1 MEGLAGLGSAP
12 GIAQV
17 RVESMSE
24 QNSEPRPF
32 DPPTAP
38 PAPPTAPPAPPAP
51 PERPPVPQYGEY
63 APAGHISPIPAETP
77 AAPANPYGIPGYA
90 APATPSNMYAAP
102 AVVAPAGAPAARK
115 RRTWDRVLTIILL
128 VLGFFGMGLGVV
140 YAWIFSTPELLSQA
154 MSSQGYGTFSGS
166 AGSAPTV
173 LIVSHVVLFLLALG
187 LSIPL
192 LIRGRIVV
200 FWIPLAAG
208 VIAAVIF
215 WITLAGV
222 LLSDPAFV
230 SHVGG

>member
-1 MEGLAGLGSAP
+1 
-12 GIAQV
+12 
-17 RVESMSE
+17 MSE

-38 PAPPTAPPAPPAP
+38 PAPPE

-63 APAGHISPIPAETP
+63 APAGYVSPVAAEAPAVP
-77 AAPANPYGIPGYA
+77 AVPANPYGIPGYA

-102 AVVAPAGAPAARK
+102 AVVAPAGAPVARK

-128 VLGFFGMGLGVV
+128 VLGFFGMLLAFV
-140 YAWIFSTPELLSQA
+140 YAWIFSTPELLSQT
-154 MSSQGYGTFSGS
+154 MSTQGYGTFSGS
-166 AGSAPTV
+166 AGSAPAILV
-173 LIVSHVVLFLLALG
+173 ASHIVLFLLALG
-187 LSIPL
+187 FSIPL

-208 VIAAVIF
+208 VIAAIIF
-215 WITLAGV
+215 WVTLATV

-230 SHVGG
+230 SRVGG